1 MHDHEL
7 QNQLQRLCDEPD
19 FQVLRAR
26 LERFDPFKVLKVER
40 FELRH
45 TTTLAWLLDPH
56 QTHGLGDSFL
66 RAFLHDIRDADGQAI
81 LGAGQALAGQV
92 AVQPELRLSGGQLHA
107 PVTDDTGG
115 AASAARTT
123 GELDVLVES
132 ETWAVAIEAKI
143 DSKEGQWQLRDYGH
157 SLKARF
163 GERKRLAMLYLTV
176 QPETDAIEDNPDWTG
191 IQWGGHAATALRSA
205 LESHYGSDPQQAL
218 ASCPADARALCEFLH
233 GYLELLERLGDTL
246 HGVADTVQKLAD
258 RYYGALGALKKALRQ
273 CEDEGQ
279 PVLPWATQPS
289 WSGRY
294 WANRQLLDIL
304 AGRMRS
310 PEAGFAAAVVERVF
324 APAAM
329 PLNRFGAGINSATV
343 RFVPQQW
350 MDWQVGQDGRRAPLH
365 TLMHYH
371 VAFRNTPKDIEI
383 KLLLPRSPD
392 HDLQVRL
399 VERLLTLQKAR
410 GTAFL
415 QPKAP
420 YLGDFLEP
428 AGKSLK
434 LYTESLGWRLDGTD
448 LVLVDG
454 ADDMIAAFWRA
465 VTEHTALLQ
474 KILSTEAR

>member
-1 MHDHEL
+1 MHDNEL
-7 QNQLQRLCDEPD
+7 QTQLQRLCDEPD

-26 LERFDPFKVLKVER
+26 LKRFDPFKVLKVER

-107 PVTDDTGG
+107 PVTDDSGG
-115 AASAARTT
+115 AATAARTS

-143 DSKEGQWQLRDYGH
+143 DSKEGQWQLRDY
-157 SLKARF
+157 SQYLKARF

-176 QPETDAIEDNPDWTG
+176 QPESDAIEDNPDWTG

-205 LESHYGSDPQQAL
+205 LQSRYGSDPQQAL
-218 ASCPADARALCEFLH
+218 ASCPADTRALCEFLH

-246 HGVADTVQKLAD
+246 HGVADMVQALAD

-273 CEDEGQ
+273 CEDEGR
-279 PVLPWATQPS
+279 PVLPWSTEPA
-289 WSGRY
+289 WSRRY
-294 WANRQLLDIL
+294 WAERQLFDIL
-304 AGRMRS
+304 VGRMRS
-310 PEAGFAAAVVERVF
+310 PEAGFAASVVARVF

-329 PLNRFGAGINSATV
+329 PLNRFGAGVNSATV

-350 MDWQVGQDGRRAPLH
+350 TDWQVGQEGRRVPLH

-371 VAFRNTPKDIEI
+371 VAFRNAQKDIEI
-383 KLLLPRSPD
+383 KLLLPRSLE

-399 VERLLTLQKAR
+399 VEQLLTLQKAR
-410 GTAFL
+410 GSASL

-428 AGKSLK
+428 AGRTLK
-434 LYTESLGWRLDGTD
+434 LYTDSLGWRLDGTD

-454 ADDMIAAFWRA
+454 ADEKIAEFWRA
-465 VTEHTALLQ
+465 VAEHTALLE
-474 KILSTEAR
+474 KILSTDAR

>member
-1 MHDHEL
+1 MHDSAL
-7 QNQLQRLCDEPD
+7 QNQLQLLCDEPD
-19 FQVLRAR
+19 FQILRAR
-26 LERFDPFKVLKVER
+26 LNRFDPFKALKVER
-40 FELRH
+40 YELRH
-45 TTTLAWLLDPH
+45 TTTLAWLLDPQ

-66 RAFLHDIRDADGQAI
+66 RAFLHDIRDAAGQAM
-81 LGAGQALAGQV
+81 LGAGQPLIGHV

-115 AASAARTT
+115 AVAAARMT
-123 GELDVLVES
+123 GELDVLIES

-143 DSKEGQWQLRDYGH
+143 DSREGQWQLRDYGQY
-157 SLKARF
+157 LKARF
-163 GERKRLAMLYLTV
+163 GGRKRLALLYLTV
-176 QPETDAIEDNPDWTG
+176 QPETDVIEENPDWTG
-191 IQWGGHAATALRSA
+191 IQWGGHAVTALRSS
-205 LESHYGSDPQQAL
+205 LKSHYGSDPQQAL

-233 GYLELLERLGDTL
+233 GYLDLLDRLGDTL

-273 CEDEGQ
+273 CEDEGL
-279 PVLPWATQPS
+279 PVLPWSTQPS

-294 WANRQLLDIL
+294 WADRQLFDIL
-304 AGRMRS
+304 VGRMRS

-329 PLNRFGAGINSATV
+329 PLNRFGSGINSATV

-350 MDWQVGQDGRRAPLH
+350 MDWQVGQDDRRAPLH

-371 VAFRNTPKDIEI
+371 VAFRNVQRDIEI
-383 KLLLPRSPD
+383 KLLLPRSLD

-399 VERLLTLQKAR
+399 VEQLLTLEKAR
-410 GTAFL
+410 GSASL

-428 AGKSLK
+428 TGKSLK
-434 LYTESLGWRLDGTD
+434 LYTDSLAWRLDGTD
-448 LVLVDG
+448 LALVDG
-454 ADDMIAAFWRA
+454 ADDRIAAFWHA
-465 VTEHTALLQ
+465 VAEHTALLE
-474 KILSTEAR
+474 KILSTDAR